1 MTEQNSCAT
10 TVSPRSIVAQPLTVT
25 VHKVE
30 NRARTSRV
38 GRHTRK
44 SKGRTYSNPR
54 ILLGS
59 SMDKY
64 VGARALV
71 FRARASLVG
80 GGWNLKDQVVLIAV
94 LLP

>member
-1 MTEQNSCAT
+1 MT
-10 TVSPRSIVAQPLTVT
+10 
-25 VHKVE
+25 
-30 NRARTSRV
+30 
-38 GRHTRK
+38 
-44 SKGRTYSNPR
+44 KGRTYSNPR